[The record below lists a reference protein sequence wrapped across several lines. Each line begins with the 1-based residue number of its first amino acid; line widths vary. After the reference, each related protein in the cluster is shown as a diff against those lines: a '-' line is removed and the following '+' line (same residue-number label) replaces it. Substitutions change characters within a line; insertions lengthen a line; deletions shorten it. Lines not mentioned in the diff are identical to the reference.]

1 MCIGGRGDRMEDR
14 ETRRERGE
22 TERSDEDKGE
32 KPKDG
37 WEGEGWEVRLM

>member
-1 MCIGGRGDRMEDR
+1 MYWGKG
-14 ETRRERGE
+14 ETEWRTERQGERGE

-37 WEGEGWEVRLM
+37 WEREGWEVRLM